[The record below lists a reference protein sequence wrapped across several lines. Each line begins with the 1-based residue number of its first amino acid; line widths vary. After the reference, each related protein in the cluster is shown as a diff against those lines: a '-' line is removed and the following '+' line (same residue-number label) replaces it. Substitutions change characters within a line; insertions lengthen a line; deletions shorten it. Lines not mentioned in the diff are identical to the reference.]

1 MLEAVS
7 ALGARGGG
15 VVLGQPCLGEACF
28 PSWKRLEP
36 PWRFSKPSQATGRE
50 GGILP
55 VSFGLSVLPARGH
68 CACIGSTTI
77 FFQAAFPWSRRCDKL
92 PLGPLAP
99 Q

>member
-7 ALGARGGG
+7 VLGARGGG

-28 PSWKRLEP
+28 LSWKRLEP

-55 VSFGLSVLPARGH
+55 VSFGLSCSSCSWTLCLHRFNH
-68 CACIGSTTI
+68 YI
-77 FFQAAFPWSRRCDKL
+77 FSRQHF
-92 PLGPLAP
+92 LGQDAVISCP
-99 Q
+99 

>member
-7 ALGARGGG
+7 VLGARGGG

-28 PSWKRLEP
+28 LSWKRLEP

-55 VSFGLSVLPARGH
+55 VSFGLLLNCGVGEDQSLGLQGDPTSPSYRRSVLGVH
-68 CACIGSTTI
+68 
-77 FFQAAFPWSRRCDKL
+77 WKD
-92 PLGPLAP
+92 
-99 Q
+99 